1 MRRFFMT
8 CTLAAVLAGCA
19 SGYTLVPAA
28 VPAKVAAAS
37 FTVTPSAAWNKAP
50 RGVDQPKYEEV
61 WTADGPLLNSV
72 TFYGGVPEGKAL
84 IKQRKKAEQQAPLF
98 KASMLPQEVAEF
110 VESTYRVTSG
120 STAFTVSSLRPAT
133 FAGAQGFAMD
143 FDYVLQSDEVK
154 RRGRAI
160 GAIKD
165 KKLYMMI
172 YEGTAT
178 HYFDL
183 YASEFDKV
191 AASAQI
197 ISAGNPS

>member
-1 MRRFFMT
+1 MRRLMMT
-8 CTLAAVLAGCA
+8 CTVATFLAGCA
-19 SGYTLVPAA
+19 GGYSLVPAA

-37 FTVTPSAAWNKAP
+37 FIVTPSVAWNKMP
-50 RGVDQPKYEEV
+50 RGYNQPKYEEV
-61 WTADGPLLNSV
+61 WTADGPLLNTV

-84 IKQRKKAEQQAPLF
+84 IKQRKKAEQHAPLF
-98 KASMLPQEVAEF
+98 RATMLPQELAEF

-120 STAFTVSSLRPAT
+120 STAFSVSSLKPAT
-133 FAGAQGFAMD
+133 FAGARGFSMD

-165 KKLYMMI
+165 NKLYMMI
-172 YEGTAT
+172 YEGTTT

-183 YASEFDKV
+183 YAREFDRV
-191 AASAQI
+191 AASAAI
-197 ISAGNPS
+197 ITAEKSS